1 MSKEFKAKS
10 GYEQSHWNTLTKAKV
25 RFKYEPYKL
34 EYLTHP
40 HGAWC
45 TTCDQRA
52 GVVVRRRYVPDWV
65 SEDDQLI
72 VESKGKFT
80 PSDRTKMLAVIAAHP
95 EKDIRMLFMRD
106 NWLTR
111 KKLEKYSDWCTK
123 HNIKYAIGEFPKEW
137 IKDFK
142 RHQIQV
148 DGIGRRSKR
157 KGISG

>member
-10 GYEQSHWNTLTKAKV
+10 GYEQSHWTTLTKAKV
-25 RFKYEPYKL
+25 RFKYEPYIL
-34 EYLTHP
+34 QYDVTPRGARCATCGTH
-40 HGAWC
+40 GE
-45 TTCDQRA
+45 
-52 GVVVRRRYVPDWV
+52 VYVRRRYVPDWV
-65 SEDDQLI
+65 TEDDQLI

-95 EKDIRMLFMRD
+95 TKEFRMLFMRD

-111 KKLEKYSDWCTK
+111 KKLEKYSDWCNK
-123 HNIKYAIGEFPKEW
+123 HGIKYAIGEFPKAW

-142 RHQIQV
+142 EHQLK
-148 DGIGRRSKR
+148 GIGRKSRR